1 MFKMTAEI
9 YFCKKDGTEED
20 VICNK
25 HSDKGGVKIA
35 GTNIMVITGTSE
47 TRVVVNSFNENNYKY
62 DGTITK
68 RVVGYM
74 EDVNEKEISILKTVL
89 TRNNFINI
97 TNKTSGEIYGIR
109 HIDEPI
115 VKEVD
120 VIFTKETGKTKVK
133 KPTEVFSK
141 RTRIKVRN
149 SGEKILF
156 RAKKELRGRIFYND
170 RNL

>member
-1 MFKMTAEI
+1 MTAEI

-20 VICNK
+20 VICK
-25 HSDKGGVKIA
+25 KYSDAGGVWIA
-35 GTNIMVITGTSE
+35 GTNIMVITRTDE
-47 TRVVVNSFNENNYKY
+47 TRVVVKDYNNNYKY
-62 DGTITK
+62 DGLISK

-149 SGEKILF
+149 SGDKFLF